1 MEKLNNTNQK
11 IKRGSSQNQKGES
24 HLSTN
29 KSNDIES
36 SISKLRKENR
46 KLKSEILTQKNMSQ
60 NYLKKIENYN
70 KTLIELKK
78 QLQQIETS
86 NNNYLNN
93 QNFDD
98 NYYDGEDS
106 AIRAVEQQ
114 IISELCNNQEI
125 DLIER
130 LPGVPFRKNFVN
142 ESECGI
148 CRDEFKE
155 GETIKVLKCN
165 HLFHR
170 ECLGQWLINNKKCII
185 CEQLIKL

>member
-1 MEKLNNTNQK
+1 M
-11 IKRGSSQNQKGES
+11 
-24 HLSTN
+24 
-29 KSNDIES
+29 
-36 SISKLRKENR
+36 
-46 KLKSEILTQKNMSQ
+46 
-60 NYLKKIENYN
+60 
-70 KTLIELKK
+70 
-78 QLQQIETS
+78 
-86 NNNYLNN
+86 NN

>member
-1 MEKLNNTNQK
+1 
-11 IKRGSSQNQKGES
+11 
-24 HLSTN
+24 
-29 KSNDIES
+29 
-36 SISKLRKENR
+36 
-46 KLKSEILTQKNMSQ
+46 MSQ

-170 ECLGQWLINNKKCII
+170 ECLEKWFFLEKECPNCRNDLSDLIS
-185 CEQLIKL
+185 